1 MDTQKL
7 NVMPRE
13 ERGSAAA
20 RRLRRSGRLPANLS
34 GLEAGPLA
42 ITIPEHEFELLQ
54 QHNVRLVAFELDGN
68 PVEALIRDV
77 QHDTF
82 GDKVL
87 HVDLERIE
95 RGESIEVEVA
105 FDFFGE
111 PAGAEEGGVFQVL
124 MDAVTVE
131 CLPSAIPESIEIDVR
146 KLAIGDEIRL
156 RDVTFPEGVK
166 PVDLDP
172 EELVALVSEPEGE
185 EEAAEGEEI
194 LGEGAASEPELIRR
208 KEAEEEGED

>member
-1 MDTQKL
+1 MDTTKL
-7 NVMPRE
+7 NVTPRE
-13 ERGSAAA
+13 DRGSAAA
-20 RRLRRSGRLPANLS
+20 RRLRRSGRLPGNLS
-34 GLEAGPLA
+34 GLEDGPLA

-54 QHNVRLVAFELDGN
+54 QHNVRLVAFEMDGN

-82 GDKVL
+82 GDRVL

-124 MDAVTVE
+124 MNAVTVE
-131 CLPSAIPESIEIDVR
+131 CLPSAIPDSIEIDVR
-146 KLAIGDEIRL
+146 KLEIGDEIRIQ
-156 RDVTFPEGVK
+156 DVTFPEGVK

-172 EELVALVSEPEGE
+172 EELVALVSEQDVAE
-185 EEAAEGEEI
+185 EEEEEEEL
-194 LGEGAASEPELIRR
+194 LGEGTATQPELIRR
-208 KEAEEEGED
+208 KEEEEGED